1 MAAKAFAAHGKPL
14 SAYASK
20 ATRLGSWYILCAPQN
35 LYPDVTENDK
45 PSDGPERL
53 LWTLERLLQIPA
65 TELGSA
71 LDQVADLV
79 GEALR
84 AEKVDAW
91 LRDPTI
97 AVLRVVGMNDSP
109 MSRRERQLGLDRL
122 PLADGGRLIEVYRTG
137 TPFRTGQADQEP
149 LVRRGFTEGLGVRSM
164 MCVALEVGGERRGVL
179 LVSDAREDA
188 FTDEDLHLLE
198 AATRWVGLVAHRA
211 ELVEQIARQAA
222 EQGRQAAAEELVTVL
237 AHDLRNHITPIRSRL
252 QLLERRA
259 VREGQERYAQDT
271 QTALAGLA
279 RLQRLIGD
287 LLDVARLEQ
296 GLFTLSRVPT
306 DLVELARDAA
316 ARFSTVATA
325 VVVHAS
331 VDELC
336 AEVDP
341 DRVRQALENLLAN
354 ATKHSPT
361 GVPVR
366 IEVGTIRQA
375 DQDMATITISDEGPG
390 IPPEVLPRLFTR
402 FAAGGTAAG
411 LGLGLYL
418 AHGIA
423 TAHGG
428 TLTAESMPGAGA
440 RFRLTLPLEQAPSA

>member
-1 MAAKAFAAHGKPL
+1 MAAKAFAAYGKPL

-97 AVLRVVGMNDSP
+97 EVLRVVGMNDSP

-137 TPFRTGQADQEP
+137 TPFRTGQADQDP

-198 AATRWVGLVAHRA
+198 VAAHWVGLVAHRA
-211 ELVEQIARQAA
+211 ELVERIALQAA

-237 AHDLRNHITPIRSRL
+237 AHDLSNHLTPIRGRL

-259 VREGQERYAQDT
+259 AREGRESYTQDAQS
-271 QTALAGLA
+271 ALAGLA
-279 RLQRLIGD
+279 RLQRLIRD

-306 DLVELARDAA
+306 DLVERVRDTGAG
-316 ARFSTVATA
+316 FSIGTTE
-325 VVVHAS
+325 VVVRAS

-336 AEVDP
+336 IDVDP
-341 DRVRQALENLLAN
+341 DRLRQALENLLSN
-354 ATKHSPT
+354 ATKHSPP

-366 IEVGTIRQA
+366 VEVGATHQA
-375 DQDMATITISDEGPG
+375 DQAMATITVRDQGPG

-402 FAAGGTAAG
+402 FAAGGTTAG
-411 LGLGLYL
+411 LGVGLYL

-428 TLTAESMPGAGA
+428 TLTGEV
-440 RFRLTLPLEQAPSA
+440 L